1 MALIDCY
8 ECKGQVSTKAIA
20 CPHCGAPS
28 EVVRPDE
35 AVPAPE
41 ADLPRGTVK
50 VGTGSMA
57 IMASADKPHFMTWVA
72 RAYFTIGGLIATP
85 IMPTQGYDALIAY
98 LAQYLLLGLGVA
110 VMAFGYSREPRD
122 QAANNAVLIGWVY
135 MLVIASAIV
144 SANIA
149 RLT

>member
-8 ECKGQVSTKAIA
+8 ECKGQVSTKAVM

-28 EVVRPDE
+28 EAVKNGEADPQLPMFTM
-35 AVPAPE
+35 AVPLAQP
-41 ADLPRGTVK
+41 DGTAAVPLATQK
-50 VGTGSMA
+50 AHLMSY
-57 IMASADKPHFMTWVA
+57 VA
-72 RAYFTIGGLIATP
+72 RAYFLIGGLIATP

-122 QAANNAVLIGWVY
+122 NPANLAILGGWTY
-135 MLVIASAIV
+135 TLVIASAIV
-144 SANIA
+144 SANVV
-149 RLT
+149 RFT